1 MKVNLGGKKILIT
14 GAGRGIG
21 KAIARGMLQS
31 GAMVAV
37 HFNRSSSG
45 VTQLLQE
52 FEDQL
57 IPVQGD
63 LSNTEACIAVFEAA
77 VAQLNGL
84 DVLINNAGIALHSP
98 LERSDQDWSLDWH
111 ETLQVNLI
119 SASLL
124 CKKAIDVFT
133 NQEGGRIINITSR
146 AAFRG
151 DTSDYWAYAASKG
164 GLVSLTRSIA
174 RGFGKQNVMAFNL
187 APGFVRTDM
196 AESFVK
202 QYGEE
207 MILNDIALKQ
217 LTTPVD
223 LVPMTVL
230 LASGLADHATGTT
243 IDFNAGSYV
252 H

>member
-1 MKVNLGGKKILIT
+1 MSNFSNKTVFIT
-14 GAGRGIG
+14 GASRGIG

-31 GAMVAV
+31 GAMEAV
-37 HFNRSSSG
+37 HFNRSNSG
-45 VTQLLQE
+45 VTELLKE
-52 FEDQL
+52 FKDQVK
-57 IPVQGD
+57 PVQGD
-63 LSNTEACIAVFEAA
+63 LNSVQGCIAIFETA
-77 VAQLNGL
+77 VKQLNGL
-84 DVLINNAGIALHSP
+84 DVLVNNAGIALHSP
-98 LERSDQDWSLDWH
+98 LDLEDQDWSSDWH
-111 ETLQVNLI
+111 KTLQINLI

-124 CKKAIDVFT
+124 CKKAIDLFIK
-133 NQEGGRIINITSR
+133 QQGGRIINITSR

-174 RGFGKQNVMAFNL
+174 RGFGKQNIMAFNL

-196 AESFVK
+196 AQEFVE

-223 LVPMTVL
+223 LVPMTIL